1 VVLKF
6 LSFKIFILCILF
18 PPILY
23 ILSIQSIESHLK
35 RRYAKEIEDIYTG
48 DTRPLFDGSVRL
60 KDAVNKNIDSYL
72 QSKAILSWGVK
83 AEITVTTKQNTILY
97 PAVFNDDEE
106 DSVLPSTPKQMAA
119 DNYNLMNEGLVVNV
133 NLILEHNTL
142 LSNAIL
148 TFYICLSLLILYS
161 YYRTGRKKAKQED
174 TKKETEISRLLEL
187 EKNHTSNLQSLLKV
201 KQKLISEIIS
211 IKRKLVDEKIRA
223 SIYEDEMI
231 EEIVALE
238 EKFAKNIALQKE
250 KQEEI
255 DALKEKTKFFEREK
269 RKEGKQK
276 TKVYN
281 TVRKRFKTLYKNISV
296 EKRALNGFLDLTDD
310 MKIKGEEII
319 HKLNEDPN
327 VVSVKRKVFGKKSR
341 TTVQEVIFAYKGRLY
356 FRKQKDNRIEIL
368 TIGTKNTQAK
378 DLEFLD
384 NI

>member
-1 VVLKF
+1 MKF

-83 AEITVTTKQNTILY
+83 AEVTVTTKQNTILY
-97 PAVFNDDEE
+97 PAVFNDEE
-106 DSVLPSTPKQMAA
+106 NSILPSTPKQIAA
-119 DNYNLMNEGLVVNV
+119 DNYSLMNEGLVVNV
-133 NLILEHNTL
+133 NLLLEHNTL
-142 LSNAIL
+142 FSNVIL
-148 TFYICLSLLILYS
+148 AFYICFSLLILYL

-174 TKKETEISRLLEL
+174 TEKETEISRLLEL

-201 KQKLISEIIS
+201 KQKLISEIIT
-211 IKRKLVDEKIRA
+211 IKRKRVDEKIRA
-223 SIYEDEMI
+223 SKYEDEMI

-238 EKFAKNIALQKE
+238 EKFANNIALQKE

-255 DALKEKTKFFEREK
+255 DALKEKIKFFERER

-327 VVSVKRKVFGKKSR
+327 VVSVKRKVFGKKGR

-356 FRKQKDNRIEIL
+356 FRKKKDNQIEIL

>member
-1 VVLKF
+1 MKF

-83 AEITVTTKQNTILY
+83 AEVTVTTKQNTILY
-97 PAVFNDDEE
+97 PAVFNDEE
-106 DSVLPSTPKQMAA
+106 NSVLPSTPKQIAA
-119 DNYNLMNEGLVVNV
+119 DNYSLMNEGLVVNV
-133 NLILEHNTL
+133 NLLLEHNTL

-148 TFYICLSLLILYS
+148 AFYICFSLLILYL

-174 TKKETEISRLLEL
+174 TEKETEISRLLEL

-201 KQKLISEIIS
+201 KQKLISEIIT
-211 IKRKLVDEKIRA
+211 IKRKRVDEKIRA
-223 SIYEDEMI
+223 SKYEDEMI

-238 EKFAKNIALQKE
+238 EKFANNIALQKE

-255 DALKEKTKFFEREK
+255 DALKEKIKFFERER

-327 VVSVKRKVFGKKSR
+327 VVSVKRKVFGKKGR
-341 TTVQEVIFAYKGRLY
+341 ITVQEVIFAYKGRLY
-356 FRKQKDNRIEIL
+356 FRKKKDNQIEIL

>member
-1 VVLKF
+1 MKF

-35 RRYAKEIEDIYTG
+35 RRYAKELEDIYTG

-83 AEITVTTKQNTILY
+83 AEITVTTKQNTILF
-97 PAVFNDDEE
+97 PAVFNDEE
-106 DSVLPSTPKQMAA
+106 DSALPFTPKQIAA
-119 DNYNLMNEGLVVNV
+119 DNFSLMNEGLVVKV
-133 NLILEHNTL
+133 NLLLEHNTL

-148 TFYICLSLLILYS
+148 AFYICLSLLILYL

-174 TKKETEISRLLEL
+174 TEKETEIARLLEL

-201 KQKLISEIIS
+201 KQKLISEIIT

-223 SIYEDEMI
+223 SRYEDEMI

-238 EKFAKNIALQKE
+238 EKFANNIALQKE

-255 DALKEKTKFFEREK
+255 DALKEKTKFFERER
-269 RKEGKQK
+269 RKESKQK

-296 EKRALNGFLDLTDD
+296 EKRALSGFIDLTDD

-327 VVSVKRKVFGKKSR
+327 VVSVKRKVFGKKGR

-356 FRKQKDNRIEIL
+356 FRKKKDSQMEIL